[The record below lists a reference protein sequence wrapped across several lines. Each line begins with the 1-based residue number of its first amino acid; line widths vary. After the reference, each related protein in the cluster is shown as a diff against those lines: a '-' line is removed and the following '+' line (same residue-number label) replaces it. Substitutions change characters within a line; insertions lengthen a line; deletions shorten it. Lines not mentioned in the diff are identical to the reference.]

1 MVDEKH
7 NAMIPR
13 PSSAIEKIGPGPRG
27 ILTRMVSD
35 TLTLAR
41 SQQKQ
46 LTVTR
51 FRIGNYELCDPDYR
65 QILLWAAALEFEPE
79 GIIERL
85 ESSGAED
92 DWGDALTA
100 FKVENGSIV
109 TLAWDFDLLPLSVFE
124 WVDGLVIREVGFKG
138 EPKASP
144 NISLRL
150 PLLVRL
156 DCSGTN
162 LTELDLSKTPA
173 LNELSCSC
181 NELTKLDLSNV
192 PRLTKLSCSENQLTT
207 RFKLAKSFLFVR
219 WRKN

>member
-51 FRIGNYELCDPDYR
+51 FGIGNYELCDPDYR
-65 QILLWAAALEFEPE
+65 QILLWAAALEFAPE

-124 WVDGLVIREVGFKG
+124 WVDG
-138 EPKASP
+138 
-144 NISLRL
+144 
-150 PLLVRL
+150 
-156 DCSGTN
+156 
-162 LTELDLSKTPA
+162 
-173 LNELSCSC
+173 
-181 NELTKLDLSNV
+181 
-192 PRLTKLSCSENQLTT
+192 
-207 RFKLAKSFLFVR
+207 
-219 WRKN
+219 